1 MNILSLFDGISA
13 GQVALQ
19 RAGIE
24 VENYYASEIDKYA
37 IQITQKNYPN
47 TIQLGDITKWREW
60 DIDWSSIDIVIGG
73 SPCQG
78 FSFAGK
84 QLNFEDPRSKLFFD
98 YLDICNHVAD
108 HNPKMKFLLENV
120 RMKQEY
126 QDVISEFLGI
136 SPMFINSSLVSAQN
150 RPRLYWTNIEN
161 VIQPK
166 DKGIL
171 LRDVILNDVEDKY
184 HLTDQ
189 AIDYM
194 SRLRNGKPRWEYHKN
209 PIDGKAACLTANMHK
224 GVPYGV
230 LRIPEATKQGYVD
243 INPNE
248 GVDLTYPNSKTRRG
262 RRMEDKSNCLT
273 ASTYEYC
280 WYDGFICRKLT
291 PIECERLQT
300 FPDNYTE
307 VLLSKNILYICSETN
322 LIKVWQKNAE
332 LKNVN
337 QISQVKPLNYATS
350 IILDL
355 LELEQLTKKWRQ
367 TKRNVHTQLA
377 QKTQKQNKDTAS
389 YTTIDGL
396 DTEAQNCLTEILKK
410 IKNVN
415 IVMQPLEKKEAE
427 QEECVVNITKT
438 GLDME
443 MLYSQIVNGVKL
455 SQEDTMAK
463 LVVKT
468 GTGLYLK
475 ISWEEPLNLQRSFII
490 LTLIKQIIISKI
502 YTYVKIKVNIKAA
515 ISNSE
520 LLPQNCLKVEL
531 LDFQMESI
539 SLNSNSQRY
548 KSLGNGWTVDV
559 VAHIFSFI
567 NNKTK

>member
-1 MNILSLFDGISA
+1 MKKLNVLSLFDGISA
-13 GQVALQ
+13 GQVALE
-19 RAGIE
+19 RSGIE

-37 IQITQKNYPN
+37 IQVTNKNHPN
-47 TIQLGDITKWREW
+47 TIQLGSVTDWNKW
-60 DIDWSSIDIVIGG
+60 DIDFSKIDMAIGG

-84 QLNFEDPRSKLFFD
+84 QLNFEDSRSKLFFD
-98 YLDICNHVAD
+98 FVNILNHIRVL
-108 HNPKMKFLLENV
+108 NPNVKFLLENV
-120 RMKQEY
+120 RMKKEY
-126 QDVISEFLGI
+126 QDVISKYMGVEPI
-136 SPMFINSSLVSAQN
+136 QINSSTLSGQN
-150 RPRLYWTNIEN
+150 RLRLYWTNIEN
-161 VIQPK
+161 VIQPE
-166 DKGIL
+166 DKGVL
-171 LRDVILNDVEDKY
+171 LRDIILEDVEEKY
-184 HLTDQ
+184 YLT
-189 AIDYM
+189 AEAVDYM

-209 PIDGKAACLTANMHK
+209 PIDGKAACLTANMYK

-230 LRIPEATKQGYVD
+230 LRIPEATKKGYVEL
-243 INPNE
+243 NENE
-248 GVDLTYPNSKTRRG
+248 GIDLTHFKSETRRG
-262 RRMEDKSNCLT
+262 RLMKDKSNCLT
-273 ASTYEYC
+273 VNSFEYC
-280 WYDGFICRKLT
+280 WYDGYIVRKLT

-307 VLLSKNILYICSETN
+307 MLLSKNILYIYSETN

-332 LKNVN
+332 SKNAN

-355 LELEQLTKKWRQ
+355 LELELLTKELWQ

-377 QKTQKQNKDTAS
+377 QKTQKQNKDTVS

-396 DTEAQNCLTEILKK
+396 DMEAQNCLIEILKK

-415 IVMQPLEKKEAE
+415 IVMQPLEKKEVE

-455 SQEDTMAK
+455 GQEDTMAK
-463 LVVKT
+463 LVVKI

-475 ISWEEPLNLQRSFII
+475 ISWEDPLNLQRSFII

-502 YTYVKIKVNIKAA
+502 YTYVKTKVNIKAV
-515 ISNSE
+515 ISNLE

-539 SLNSNSQRY
+539 SLNSNTQRY
-548 KSLGNGWTVDV
+548 KALGNSWTVDV
-559 VAHIFSFI
+559 VSHIF
-567 NNKTK
+567 NNLKE